1 MEESIKDK
9 VKEML
14 TEYLEKQGHRKTP
27 ECYAIL
33 DAVYS
38 IKGHFD
44 IEMLYEFLETEC
56 HFRVSRATLYN
67 NLLLLVNANLV
78 LKHKFGNSA
87 QFERAYNNEAH
98 HHMICLKCGQV
109 TEFEDESLR
118 SVIVDAKLKKFKTF
132 HYSLYIYGLCS
143 KCSWS
148 NRAKKKTDNKNNRK
162 K

>member
-27 ECYAIL
+27 ERYAIL

-44 IEMLYEFLETEC
+44 IETLYEFLETEC

-78 LKHKFGNSA
+78 L
-87 QFERAYNNEAH
+87 
-98 HHMICLKCGQV
+98 
-109 TEFEDESLR
+109 
-118 SVIVDAKLKKFKTF
+118 
-132 HYSLYIYGLCS
+132 
-143 KCSWS
+143 
-148 NRAKKKTDNKNNRK
+148 
-162 K
+162 

>member
-27 ECYAIL
+27 ERYAIL
-33 DAVYS
+33 DAIYS

-44 IEMLYEFLETEC
+44 IETLYEFLETEC

-132 HYSLYIYGLCS
+132 H
-143 KCSWS
+143 
-148 NRAKKKTDNKNNRK
+148 
-162 K
+162 